1 MDVHDD
7 HGAVVGAKLPQA
19 RGDLLGVAVA
29 RFAVG
34 DVQDRWRIA
43 LGVGVAPSRDLL
55 GCLGE
60 SRAHGRSGLH
70 PQVRLQPQ

>member
-29 RFAVG
+29 HLCEAVTETA
-34 DVQDRWRIA
+34 DA
-43 LGVGVAPSRDLL
+43 LYGPW
-55 GCLGE
+55 
-60 SRAHGRSGLH
+60 
-70 PQVRLQPQ
+70 